1 MKLLFQKEYFL
12 RGGPPLGARGTPR
25 HHMKA
30 YEAFCEKSIFDKNRD
45 FGDFC
50 DFMMI
55 QEIGRKMAG
64 YDQNALICAK
74 TCSLDHKTYS
84 TYISC
89 HIMIINR
96 KKF

>member
-1 MKLLFQKEYFL
+1 
-12 RGGPPLGARGTPR
+12 
-25 HHMKA
+25 MKA

-45 FGDFC
+45 FWDFC
-50 DFMMI
+50 DFLMI
-55 QEIGRKMAG
+55 LQIGRKRAG
-64 YDQNALICAK
+64 DDQNAFICAK

-96 KKF
+96 KKFSSQKN

>member
-1 MKLLFQKEYFL
+1 MTFPAIYF
-12 RGGPPLGARGTPR
+12 
-25 HHMKA
+25 HMKA

-45 FGDFC
+45 FGDFG

-55 QEIGRKMAG
+55 QEIARKMAG
-64 YDQNALICAK
+64 DDQNAFICAK
-74 TCSLDHKTYS
+74 ICSLDHKTYS

-96 KKF
+96 KKIRNQKNLFSSILQN

>member
-1 MKLLFQKEYFL
+1 
-12 RGGPPLGARGTPR
+12 
-25 HHMKA
+25 MKA

-96 KKF
+96 KKILSQKNLFSSILQN